1 MLSWGDY
8 RAQGVAS
15 VRSGHRPAV
24 CFYGVSGAAID
35 DLRNASRLGNAPGYS
50 REDPRP
56 ARQARRPASLVQE
69 GRKPNESLPTL
80 PTEPN
85 FSPMVQLLG
94 QHDMRNPG
102 STGGSERLDN
112 GAISFPY
119 HVDSE
124 GERAFKK
131 LAWDNGWMLETD
143 QDIMAWQSSPRGQQ
157 LFAITALD
165 ATKHEL
171 QLIITWLLR
180 GERFCEGLVAS
191 HMESGLVEGILCRM
205 QVLQNLDRLA
215 RLTDVT
221 GTVL

>member
-1 MLSWGDY
+1 MRRDSQSRHSNSDAVTPPATAEKTPGL
-8 RAQGVAS
+8 RAKLA
-15 VRSGHRPAV
+15 
-24 CFYGVSGAAID
+24 C
-35 DLRNASRLGNAPGYS
+35 LRRLFKK
-50 REDPRP
+50 D
-56 ARQARRPASLVQE
+56 
-69 GRKPNESLPTL
+69 ESLPTL

-85 FSPMVQLLG
+85 FGPMVQLLG
-94 QHDMRNPG
+94 QHDMRNPR
-102 STGGSERLDN
+102 STGGGERLDN

-124 GERAFKK
+124 GERAFKE
-131 LAWDNGWMLETD
+131 LAWDNGRMLETD
-143 QDIMAWQSSPRGQQ
+143 EDIMAWQSSPRGQQ

-191 HMESGLVEGILCRM
+191 HIESGLVEGILCRM

-221 GTVL
+221 GAVL